1 MSAPTLDETLARARS
16 ALDMPTLYWLGQGG
30 WVAGQSRLPTPG
42 RPFDPAAALA
52 ALKAEN
58 AAKHAAYSAGLQRL
72 GLAPGELPRS
82 ACDCSGFV
90 AWCLD
95 VPRYPIALGG
105 RNDQWLYTDG
115 IHADATGRRQAFTA
129 LDAARVGALLV
140 FPSAGRARPVGHVA
154 WITAVADGRA
164 TRILHCAP
172 QNFEAEP
179 APGRPRNAIAE
190 TDTTVFDGEA
200 AADTR
205 VVVWNGFLAG

>member
-1 MSAPTLDETLARARS
+1 MSTPTLDETLARARS
-16 ALDMPTLYWLGQGG
+16 ALDMATLYWLGQGG
-30 WVAGQSRLPTPG
+30 WVAGQRPLPTPG

-58 AAKHAAYSAGLQRL
+58 PTKHAAYAAGLQRL
-72 GLAPGELPRS
+72 GMAPEQLPRS

-90 AWCLD
+90 AWCLGL
-95 VPRYPIALGG
+95 PRHPMALDG
-105 RNDQWLYTDG
+105 RGDQWLYTDS
-115 IHADATGRRQAFTA
+115 IHADALGRRQAFTA
-129 LDAARVGALLV
+129 LETAQVGALLV

-154 WITAVADGRA
+154 WITDVADGRA

-190 TDTTVFDGEA
+190 TDTAVFDGEA

-205 VVVWNGFLAG
+205 VVAWNGFLAG

>member
-1 MSAPTLDETLARARS
+1 MRTPSLDDTLARARS

-30 WVAGQSRLPTPG
+30 WVAGQRPLPTPG

-58 AAKHAAYSAGLQRL
+58 PAKHAAYAAGLQRL
-72 GLAPGELPRS
+72 GMLPEQLPRN

-90 AWCLD
+90 AWCLGL
-95 VPRYPIALGG
+95 PRHPMALNG
-105 RNDQWLYTDG
+105 RDDQWLYTDG
-115 IHADATGRRQAFTA
+115 IHADALGRRQAFTA
-129 LDAARVGALLV
+129 LETAQVGALLV
-140 FPSAGRARPVGHVA
+140 FPGAGPARPVGHVA
-154 WITAVADGRA
+154 WITAVDGGRA

-179 APGRPRNAIAE
+179 PAGRPRNAIAE
-190 TDTTVFDGEA
+190 TGTAVFDGEA

-205 VVVWNGFLAG
+205 VVVWNGFLGG

>member
-1 MSAPTLDETLARARS
+1 MTTPTLDETLARARS

-30 WVAGQSRLPTPG
+30 WVAGQAPLPTPG

-52 ALKAEN
+52 ALKAEHP
-58 AAKHAAYSAGLQRL
+58 AKHAAYTAGLQRL
-72 GLAPGELPRS
+72 GMTAGELPRS

-90 AWCLD
+90 AWCLGL
-95 VPRYPIALGG
+95 PRHPMALDG
-105 RNDQWLYTDG
+105 RADQWLYTDS
-115 IHADATGRRQAFTA
+115 IVADAQGHQQAFTV

-154 WITAVADGRA
+154 WITAVDGGRA

-172 QNFEAEP
+172 QNFEATP
-179 APGRPRNAIAE
+179 PPGRPRNAIAE
-190 TDTTVFDGEA
+190 TDTTVFDGDA

-205 VVVWNGFLAG
+205 VVAFNAFLDG

>member
-1 MSAPTLDETLARARS
+1 MPTSTLDDTLARARS

-30 WVAGQSRLPTPG
+30 WVAGQRPLPTPG

-52 ALKAEN
+52 ALKADN
-58 AAKHAAYSAGLQRL
+58 PAKHAAYTAGLRRL
-72 GLAPGELPRS
+72 GMTAAQLPRS

-90 AWCLD
+90 AWCLGL
-95 VPRYPIALGG
+95 PRHPMALDGQA
-105 RNDQWLYTDG
+105 DQWLYTDS
-115 IHADATGRRQAFTA
+115 IVADALGRRQAFTA
-129 LDAARVGALLV
+129 LAQARVGALLV

-154 WITAVADGRA
+154 WITAVDGGRA

-179 APGRPRNAIAE
+179 PPGRPRNAIAE
-190 TDTTVFDGEA
+190 TDTAVFDGEA

-205 VVVWNGFLAG
+205 VVAFNAFLDA